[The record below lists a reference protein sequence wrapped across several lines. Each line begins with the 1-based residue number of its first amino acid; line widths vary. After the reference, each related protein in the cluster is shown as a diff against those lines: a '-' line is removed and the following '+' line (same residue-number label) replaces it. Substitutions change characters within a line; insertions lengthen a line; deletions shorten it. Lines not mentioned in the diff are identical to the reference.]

1 MIGAPIAYVARASYS
16 LPVQRMTTVWGKSQD
31 QGSTRGAFP
40 RPLESRS
47 MPPVR
52 DRAERLYSIRK
63 YHRRR
68 CGGFAF
74 GSAWRSSRQEA
85 RAAKNACTHPSE
97 GCASSFGLVQSRVRS
112 LGFNQMPLCRT
123 VRQKK
128 TSVFL

>member
-31 QGSTRGAFP
+31 QGRTRGAFP
-40 RPLESRS
+40 RRLESRS

-52 DRAERLYSIRK
+52 DRAERLYSMRK

-74 GSAWRSSRQEA
+74 GSVWRSSRQEA
-85 RAAKNACTHPSE
+85 RAAKNACTHASE
-97 GCASSFGLVQSRVRS
+97 VCACSFGLVKSLMRS

-123 VRQKK
+123 GRQKK
-128 TSVFL
+128 TTALL

>member
-52 DRAERLYSIRK
+52 DRAERLYSMRK

-68 CGGFAF
+68 GGGFPF
-74 GSAWRSSRQEA
+74 GAVSRMSPQQPTTP
-85 RAAKNACTHPSE
+85 KNPFTP
-97 GCASSFGLVQSRVRS
+97 
-112 LGFNQMPLCRT
+112 
-123 VRQKK
+123 
-128 TSVFL
+128 TSYVF